1 MTKEELIRALSQKSD
16 ITQEQAVEV
25 VNIFT
30 DEIKKELK
38 DGKKVT
44 IAGFG
49 TFILSGG
56 NKDQ

>member
-1 MTKEELIRALSQKSD
+1 MTKEELIKALAQKSD
-16 ITQEQAVEV
+16 ITQEQAVAV

-49 TFILSGG
+49 TFILSGAD
-56 NKDQ
+56 KDR